1 MEAIE
6 KRFGGNKERK
16 KLQKTLL
23 KHQYEN
29 FSGTSSESLD
39 QIHDRLQKLI
49 SQLEILRESLSQED
63 INLKFLRSLPSEWRT
78 HTLIWRNKADLEDQ
92 SLDDLFNNL
101 KIYEAETMNLKQI
114 NADDLE
120 EMDLKWQ
127 MAMLTMRARRSPR
140 DTRNKDTQRRTVPV
154 KTSTYNA
161 LVSQCDGVGYDN
173 QVFNSHGFDFYEL
186 SSSESDDSVP
196 TSLVNDRI
204 PRENNMYNVDLKNVV
219 PSGDL
224 TCLFAKD
231 TLDESNL
238 LHRRL
243 GHISF
248 KTMNKLVKGNLVR
261 GLPSIFFENNHTC
274 VACKKGKQHRASCI
288 QGNFDAENE
297 HEVYISPSSSNQPKK
312 HDEKSKR
319 EAKGKSHVD
328 LSTGVRDLRDEFKE
342 FFVNNSNR
350 VNASSAP
357 ITVVGPNP
365 TNNTNSFNAA
375 SPSDNVVSPN
385 FKIGGKSSLWILLN
399 ILMILTCLH
408 WKTLFIQLMKKMLV
422 QRLTS
427 LIWKQIYLSVLFQL
441 PDSTKIIL
449 FLKSLVN

>member
-101 KIYEAETMNLKQI
+101 KIYEAEVNSSSSTSHNTQNIAFVSSNNTDSTKESTMNLKQI

-161 LVSQCDGVGYDN
+161 LVSQCDGVGSYDWSCQADEEPTVMPSWN
-173 QVFNSHGFDFYEL
+173 LPPQAHQIQISHG
-186 SSSESDDSVP
+186 
-196 TSLVNDRI
+196 
-204 PRENNMYNVDLKNVV
+204 
-219 PSGDL
+219 
-224 TCLFAKD
+224 
-231 TLDESNL
+231 
-238 LHRRL
+238 L
-243 GHISF
+243 GHQKTLSF
-248 KTMNKLVKGNLVR
+248 LFDVQGNPQQALKKKGNQ
-261 GLPSIFFENNHTC
+261 PNHN
-274 VACKKGKQHRASCI
+274 AGI
-288 QGNFDAENE
+288 QGNFDAENEHEVYISPSSSNQPKKHDEKAKREAKGKSHVDLSTENE

-375 SPSDNVVSPN
+375 SPSDNVVNIVYSVDEEDVGAEADFSNLETNISISPIPTTR
-385 FKIGGKSSLWILLN
+385 FHKDHLVSQIIGE
-399 ILMILTCLH
+399 LTTAH
-408 WKTLFIQLMKKMLV
+408 PTRSMARM
-422 QRLTS
+422 
-427 LIWKQIYLSVLFQL
+427 
-441 PDSTKIIL
+441 
-449 FLKSLVN
+449 